1 MAIYIFFAACV
12 VILCVVAEKCSVRW
26 GMPALILFMFIG
38 MLFGSDGIFKIP
50 FDDFSM
56 AEHICELALLFIMFY
71 GGFNTKWKMAKR
83 VAVKS
88 LLLST
93 VGVVITAGLTAL
105 FCKNVLHFSAGESFL
120 VGSVLASTDAASVF
134 SILRTKNLNLKHG
147 TASLL
152 ELESGSNDPVAY
164 LLTMFGISFLT
175 NEQSQNIALMLIQQM
190 GLGCV
195 LGMACAAICLF
206 IMQKTTLVA
215 DGLDT
220 IFVIGMMLLCYA
232 LTCLSGGNQF
242 LSVYIMGIIVG
253 NSPVKNKQSII
264 LFFDGLTSLAQI
276 LIFFL
281 LGLLTYPHKMPAVM
295 ASALAIAAF
304 LTLVSRPITVLLLL
318 KPFRCSL
325 KQCLLVSWA
334 GLRGAASSVFAIM
347 AMAAGV
353 PISHDLFH
361 IVFMVSLFSVAV
373 QGTLLPKAAEK
384 LDMVDT
390 AEDVRKTF
398 NDYQEES
405 AITLMRMY
413 IPKGHSWE
421 NKRLSEVHV
430 PTGSLA
436 LMIKRNGQTIITKGD
451 TKVLADD
458 TIILSVPSYEPGDH
472 EQLREKVIDKDHIW
486 KGKTIEEL
494 CLPSDELIALIRR
507 GTESLIPNGKTV
519 ICENDVVVTY
529 NEKNISIAEHMQQ
542 IT

>member
-1 MAIYIFFAACV
+1 MAIYILLTASV

-50 FDDFSM
+50 FDDFSL

-71 GGFNTKWKMAKR
+71 GGFNTKWKVAKR

-88 LLLST
+88 LFLST
-93 VGVVITAGLTAL
+93 IGVVITAGLTAL
-105 FCKNVLHFSAGESFL
+105 FCKFALHFSSGESFL

-164 LLTMFGISFLT
+164 MLTMLGITFLT
-175 NEQSQNIALMLIQQM
+175 NSKSQNLILMLIQQM
-190 GLGCV
+190 GLGFLLGIICASISMFV
-195 LGMACAAICLF
+195 L
-206 IMQKTTLVA
+206 QKTSLVA
-215 DGLDT
+215 EGMDT

-242 LSVYIMGIIVG
+242 LSVYIMGIIIG
-253 NSPVKNKQSII
+253 NSHVKNKQNMI
-264 LFFDGLTSLAQI
+264 LFLDGLTSLAQI

-295 ASALAIAAF
+295 ASALAIVAF
-304 LTLVSRPITVLLLL
+304 LTLVSRPLTVFLLL
-318 KPFRCSL
+318 KPFRCSIR
-325 KQCLLVSWA
+325 QCMLVSWA

-373 QGTLLPKAAEK
+373 QGTLLPKVAER
-384 LDMVDT
+384 LHMVDT

-421 NKRLSEVHV
+421 NKRVSEVHV

-436 LMIKRNGQTIITKGD
+436 LMIKRNGQTIITKGE
-451 TKVLADD
+451 TKILADD
-458 TIILSVPSYEPGDH
+458 TVILSVPAYEPGDH
-472 EQLREKVIDKDHIW
+472 EQLREKMIDKNHLW
-486 KGKTIEEL
+486 KGKTIAEL
-494 CLPSDELIALIRR
+494 CLPSNELIALIRR
-507 GTESLIPNGKTV
+507 GTESLIPDGKTI
-519 ICENDVVVTY
+519 ICENDIVVTY
-529 NEKNISIAEHMQQ
+529 HEKTVPLTEHMQKV
-542 IT
+542 T